1 MRWVL
6 LVLVLVLVTISGCVP
21 AEPAPSWQSPR
32 QAASVSAEHRTLA
45 RVEEEPPPVRKDGT
59 LYAESE
65 LMGTRFSINL
75 WLEPGKSAREG
86 GQAIRDAIAE
96 VDRIEGLA
104 SEWVADSEL
113 SHFSAQAGQQPLP
126 LSPDLFT
133 ILQRSRVI
141 AEATDGAFDPTFL
154 AIGEL
159 WTFKPGS
166 KPPSQAAIDARLALV
181 DWRALELGPGLRG
194 RLKRTGMKVGLG
206 AVAKGYAVDRASALL
221 RERGFANHIVEGGG
235 DTYVSGSKGERTWM
249 VGIQRPEGPGTIG
262 ALPLRNRAL
271 VTSGGYQ
278 RFFEYQGKRYAHIL
292 DPRTGWPLDEAESAL
307 SVSIVAANATDADAY
322 CTAVAVMGPVGGMA
336 FVESE
341 PGIEAVIID
350 RSGAVQIS
358 TGLREIYVSAPPGR

>member
-1 MRWVL
+1 MRP
-6 LVLVLVLVTISGCVP
+6 LVLVIVVAVLGISGGCGS
-21 AEPAPSWQSPR
+21 AEPAPSWQSPPH
-32 QAASVSAEHRTLA
+32 ASVVAEHRA
-45 RVEEEPPPVRKDGT
+45 SPQVEEAPPPVRKDGT

-75 WLEPGKSAREG
+75 WLEPGKSASAG
-86 GQAIRDAIAE
+86 GVAIRDAIAE

-104 SEWVADSEL
+104 SEWIIDSEL
-113 SHFSAQAGQQPLP
+113 SRFSAQAGQQPVR
-126 LSPDLFT
+126 LSPDLFA
-133 ILQRSRVI
+133 ILERSRQI
-141 AEATDGAFDPTFL
+141 AEATDGAFDPTFM

-166 KPPSQAAIDARLALV
+166 QPPTQAAIDARLALV
-181 DWRALELGPGLRG
+181 DWRALELGAGSSG
-194 RLKRTGMKVGLG
+194 RLKRAGMKVGLG
-206 AVAKGYAVDRASALL
+206 AIAKGYAVDRASALL

-262 ALPLRNRAL
+262 ALPLRDRAL

-278 RFFEYQGKRYAHIL
+278 RFFEHQGKRYAHIL
-292 DPRTGWPLDEAESAL
+292 DPRTGWPLDESESAL

-322 CTAVAVMGPVGGMA
+322 CTAVAVMGPVRGMA

-341 PGIEAVIID
+341 PGIEAVILD
-350 RSGAVQIS
+350 RSGAVRIS
-358 TGLREIYVSAPPGR
+358 TGLREIYVSAPAR